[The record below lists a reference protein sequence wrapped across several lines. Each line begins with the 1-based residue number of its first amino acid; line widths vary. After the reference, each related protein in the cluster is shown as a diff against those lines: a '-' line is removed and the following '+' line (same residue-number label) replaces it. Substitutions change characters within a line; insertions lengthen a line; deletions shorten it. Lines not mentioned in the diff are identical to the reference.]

1 MGKRYLKITEWVN
14 EQCTSP
20 RIEAKCNC
28 HWIGVKHVFQCPTG
42 EESQWKP
49 CVAKCGIVRTLK
61 TSGCDSSYWWFLAG
75 AQIHPAAADGSRSGS
90 WLTPTTYWAAVIY
103 LFFLYIYF
111 FTSFNWII
119 ICKHF
124 FLNCFVKKMAPSVK
138 TVRHHFILFYDNDDK
153 DLNKLKFGYLPLY
166 HVRF

>member
-61 TSGCDSSYWWFLAG
+61 TSGCDWSYWWFLAG
-75 AQIHPAAADGSRSGS
+75 AQIDHAAADGSRSGS
-90 WLTPTTYWAAVIY
+90 WLTPTTGWAAVIY
-103 LFFLYIYF
+103 LFFCIYF
-111 FTSFNWII
+111 FYIFQLNYNLQTFFFKLF
-119 ICKHF
+119 CKENGTF
-124 FLNCFVKKMAPSVK
+124 CKNCKTPLHSV
-138 TVRHHFILFYDNDDK
+138 LW
-153 DLNKLKFGYLPLY
+153 
-166 HVRF
+166 